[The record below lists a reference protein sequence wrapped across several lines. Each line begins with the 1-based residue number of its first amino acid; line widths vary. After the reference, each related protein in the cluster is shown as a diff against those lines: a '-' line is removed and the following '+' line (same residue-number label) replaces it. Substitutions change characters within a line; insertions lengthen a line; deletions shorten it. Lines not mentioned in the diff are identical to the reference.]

1 MPEPPP
7 TPLPEHVTMPLL
19 TLVTRNSLDQD
30 YAYVAARRAGS
41 PSSPPNRRTVIAL
54 MVVLAGFGALVS
66 TAAAQRTR
74 EAAVDETSRDSLV
87 AQVEAQRTELSSLQD
102 RIGTLQTS
110 TTDAQQRL
118 AEVEDEVTPALARLR
133 RLQARTGYGE
143 MAGAGVRIT
152 VDDSPSGSES
162 GAVRDTDLA
171 LLVDALWGVGA
182 EGIAI
187 NDQRLTALS
196 AIRNANVAIHVNGR
210 PLAPPYVVEAI
221 GDPRTL
227 QANLVNSERGQRFF
241 ALASGLGL
249 QVDMTNQD
257 DLDLPSATHPTL
269 RYAAAGSDVE
279 NKRDKE
285 DAP

>member
-1 MPEPPP
+1 
-7 TPLPEHVTMPLL
+7 MPLL